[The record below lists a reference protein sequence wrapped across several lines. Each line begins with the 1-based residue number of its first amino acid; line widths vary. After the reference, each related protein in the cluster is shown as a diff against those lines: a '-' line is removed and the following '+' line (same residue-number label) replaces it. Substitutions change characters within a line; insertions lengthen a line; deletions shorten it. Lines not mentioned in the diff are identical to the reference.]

1 MKKEKRVE
9 CDSIY
14 DLKLCGVK
22 SDAESYLIKKRDKE
36 VACQESKDMKRAAH
50 WGDYC
55 GHLS

>member
-1 MKKEKRVE
+1 MKHQHEKRKKRVE

-50 WGDYC
+50 
-55 GHLS
+55 